1 MFAAIAYNAFYMI
14 EDAEEKPESND
25 IKKEVGQMSFTSFFN
40 ELVQNKMPI
49 LTKNNVSEFYFLL
62 LLVAFYS
69 GTNF

>member
-1 MFAAIAYNAFYMI
+1 MFGAIAYSAFYMI

-25 IKKEVGQMSFTSFFN
+25 IKKEVGQMSFTSFFK

-69 GTNF
+69 GTNV